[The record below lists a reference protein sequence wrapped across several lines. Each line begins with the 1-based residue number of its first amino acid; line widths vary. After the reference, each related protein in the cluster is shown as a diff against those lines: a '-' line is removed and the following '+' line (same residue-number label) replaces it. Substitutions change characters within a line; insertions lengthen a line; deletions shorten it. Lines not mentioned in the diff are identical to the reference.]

1 MSALPDHPVHVAL
14 RLLDRR
20 VVDADGEPVG
30 RVDDLAF
37 DRDGDGGPRLV
48 GILMGPEALGGRLG
62 GVLGGIVAGAGR
74 LRPDGAGP
82 PEVAID
88 ELDDAGPE
96 VRLKAHRD
104 ELPFPRS
111 EGWVRE
117 HVIGRIPGATRSSSS
132 GKEPGGDGGGTGP
145 ADRPP
150 GGRTSHA
157 GGSGADDGRIR
168 ASDLLGTRVVD
179 RDGRSLGRVRDLRLR
194 VDGDGHR
201 IEGLVMG
208 RGVIAERLGYAY
220 GEVAGPWLLAVVM
233 RRAARRTR
241 YLDWDAI
248 DELAG
253 GRVTVR
259 DDGRPYGSR
268 EDRP

>member
-1 MSALPDHPVHVAL
+1 MSALTDHPVHVAL

-37 DRDGDGGPRLV
+37 DRAGDGGPRLV
-48 GILMGPEALGGRLG
+48 SILMGPEALGARLG

-88 ELDDAGPE
+88 DLDEVGPE

-111 EGWVRE
+111 EAWVRE

-132 GKEPGGDGGGTGP
+132 GKEPGGDGRATGR
-145 ADRPP
+145 AERRAE
-150 GGRTSHA
+150 GHA
-157 GGSGADDGRIR
+157 SYASGSDDGRIR
-168 ASDLLGTRVVD
+168 ASDLLGTRIVD
-179 RDGRSLGRVRDLRLR
+179 RDGRSLGRVRDLRLG

-201 IEGLVMG
+201 IEGLVTG

-220 GEVAGPWLLAVVM
+220 GDVAGPWLLGVVM

-248 DELAG
+248 DELRR
-253 GRVTVR
+253 GRITVR
-259 DDGRPYGSR
+259 GDSRPYGSP